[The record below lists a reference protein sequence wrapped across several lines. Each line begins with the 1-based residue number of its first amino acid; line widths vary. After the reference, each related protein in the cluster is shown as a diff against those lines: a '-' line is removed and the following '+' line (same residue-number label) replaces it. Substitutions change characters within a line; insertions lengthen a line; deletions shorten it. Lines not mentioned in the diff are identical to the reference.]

1 MNGGANAKR
10 GHTARE
16 RQQSDIGC
24 AGDHA
29 KKRRDNKDRRPQLFD
44 AAGCLDEARAH
55 MERSIALVIL
65 ERVADLVSGDR
76 NRRERPPVM
85 LLRRESHGLFQGVI
99 VVPLIC
105 DFDHHV
111 LQAAT
116 IEQMPGKLGTGAGIA
131 VGWLAVALDDSLD
144 PDPGAQHDHQD
155 DDNEEENSHSAN
167 LPAFRLEEGVPVT
180 QDQGMLFGLL
190 FLVFVFLIWGRWR
203 YDLVAF
209 VALLIAL
216 LTGLVPKELAFSGF
230 GHPATVIIALV
241 LIVSRGLSNSGA
253 IELVARY
260 AIDTSRKLGT
270 HITIMSGLAAALS
283 AIMNNVAALALLMPV
298 DMQAAKKAGRSP
310 SLTLMP
316 LSFASILG
324 GMITMI
330 GTPPNIVVAEFRGEA
345 LGESYRMFDFAPV
358 GLACAIVGVAYVAVI
373 GWRLLPSERQS
384 ADAGKELFELA
395 DYIVEVRVPEGSS
408 VIGKRIRDLDE
419 KAEKSDVQVI
429 GLIRRGRRLPG
440 LARVAEIKA
449 DDILIIEASP
459 DSLEEALGTLQL
471 EYVGKGTGQLGD
483 EDLVLQEVVVQE
495 SSRLA
500 GRSAMSVRLLYR
512 YRVALVGVS
521 RQGRRFRD
529 KVRAL
534 NLRPGDVLL
543 LLGAE
548 ERLSDITG
556 RLGLLPLADR
566 GHSVIQRDK
575 AWIAS
580 GVFAAAIAVASFG
593 LVYLPVAL
601 GCVVALYV
609 LLNIVPIRDVYSSV
623 EWPVIVLLGS
633 MIPIGGALQSTGG
646 TSLIAGGIVDL
657 SAGFSPVVVLT
668 LLVAVTMTLSD
679 VMNNTATAVIAAPI
693 AVEIAS
699 RLEVSP
705 DPFLMGVAV
714 AASCAFLTP
723 IGHKNNTLIMGPG
736 GYRFGDYWRMGLPLE
751 ILIVVVSVP
760 ALIFFWPL

>member
-1 MNGGANAKR
+1 M
-10 GHTARE
+10 
-16 RQQSDIGC
+16 
-24 AGDHA
+24 
-29 KKRRDNKDRRPQLFD
+29 
-44 AAGCLDEARAH
+44 
-55 MERSIALVIL
+55 
-65 ERVADLVSGDR
+65 
-76 NRRERPPVM
+76 
-85 LLRRESHGLFQGVI
+85 
-99 VVPLIC
+99 
-105 DFDHHV
+105 
-111 LQAAT
+111 
-116 IEQMPGKLGTGAGIA
+116 
-131 VGWLAVALDDSLD
+131 
-144 PDPGAQHDHQD
+144 
-155 DDNEEENSHSAN
+155 
-167 LPAFRLEEGVPVT
+167 
-180 QDQGMLFGLL
+180 FGLL
-190 FLVFVFLIWGRWR
+190 VFVFVFLIWGRWR

-216 LTGLVPKELAFSGF
+216 LTGIVPVEQAFSGF
-230 GHPATVIIALV
+230 GHPATIIIALV

-260 AIDTSRKLGT
+260 LVDSSRKLGT
-270 HITIMSGLAAALS
+270 HITVMSGFAAALS

-310 SLTLMP
+310 SLSLMP

-345 LGESYRMFDFAPV
+345 LGATYGMFDFAPV
-358 GLACAIVGVAYVAVI
+358 GLACAVAGVAYVALF
-373 GWRLLPSERQS
+373 GWRLLPRERQS
-384 ADAGKELFELA
+384 ADAGKELFDLA

-408 VIGKRIRDLDE
+408 VIGKRVRDLDAA
-419 KAEKSDVQVI
+419 AEKVDVEVI

-440 LARVAEIKA
+440 LARIAEIEA
-449 DDILIIEASP
+449 DDILMLEASP
-459 DSLEEALGTLQL
+459 DSLEEALGALKL
-471 EYVGKGTGQLGD
+471 EYVGKGEGKLGED
-483 EDLVLQEVVVQE
+483 DLVLQEVVVKE

-521 RQGRRFRD
+521 RQGKRFRD

-534 NLRPGDVLL
+534 ELRPGDVLL

-548 ERLSDITG
+548 ERLNDITG

-575 AWIAS
+575 AWIAV
-580 GVFAAAIAVASFG
+580 GAFAGAIAAASFG

-601 GCVVALYV
+601 GCVVALYA
-609 LLNIVPIRDVYSSV
+609 LLNIVPLRDVYSSV

-646 TSLIAGGIVDL
+646 TSLIAGGIVDV
-657 SAGFSPVVVLT
+657 SAGFSPIVVLT
-668 LLVAVTMTLSD
+668 LLVIVTMTLSD

-693 AVEIAS
+693 AVEIAA
-699 RLEVSP
+699 RLGVSP

-751 ILIVVVSVP
+751 ILIVIISVP
-760 ALIFFWPL
+760 ALITFWPL